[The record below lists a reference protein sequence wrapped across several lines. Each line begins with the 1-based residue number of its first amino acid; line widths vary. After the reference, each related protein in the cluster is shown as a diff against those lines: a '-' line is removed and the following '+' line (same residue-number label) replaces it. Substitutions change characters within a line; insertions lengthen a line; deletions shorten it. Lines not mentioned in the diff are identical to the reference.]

1 MTTTA
6 TPTSI
11 PMTDITA
18 KARLLRGFEREH
30 ACTLKVLRAFP
41 PDQADFKP
49 HDRSNSAR
57 RLAAT
62 FVAEQRLMLRA
73 LKGEPVLSGSV
84 YDGMPQ
90 EWNELLDSFEQTGQE
105 VIELLRNPEN
115 ASLAGTATFFV
126 APKQT
131 GEFPLEG
138 FVEFML
144 HDQIHHRGQMSV
156 YVRMAGGK
164 VPSIYGPSADEPW
177 H

>member
-6 TPTSI
+6 TPTSM
-11 PMTDITA
+11 PAMEITA

-41 PDQADFKP
+41 ADQADFKP
-49 HDRSNSAR
+49 HERSNSAR
-57 RLAAT
+57 RLATT
-62 FVAEQRLMLRA
+62 FVLEQRLMLRA
-73 LKGEPVLSGSV
+73 LKGEPVLSESV
-84 YDGMPQ
+84 SAGMPH

-115 ASLAGTATFFV
+115 ANLAGTATFFV

-131 GEFPLEG
+131 GEIPLEA
-138 FVEFML
+138 FVESML

>member
-11 PMTDITA
+11 STPDTTA

-30 ACTLKVLRAFP
+30 ACTLKVLRSFP

-49 HDRSNSAR
+49 HERSNSAR
-57 RLAAT
+57 GLAST
-62 FVAEQRLMLRA
+62 FVVEQRLMLRA
-73 LKGEPVLSGSV
+73 LKGEPVLGESVFSGI
-84 YDGMPQ
+84 PQ
-90 EWNELLDSFEQTGQE
+90 QWNELLDSFAQTGQE
-105 VIELLRNPEN
+105 VIELLQNPDN
-115 ASLAGTATFFV
+115 ANLAGTATFFV

-131 GEFPLEG
+131 GEIPLEA
-138 FVEFML
+138 FVESML

-156 YVRMAGGK
+156 YVRMTGGK

-177 H
+177 S

>member
-6 TPTSI
+6 TPMSI
-11 PMTDITA
+11 PTTETTA

-30 ACTLKVLRAFP
+30 ACTLKVLRSFP

-49 HDRSNSAR
+49 HERSKSALG
-57 RLAAT
+57 LAST
-62 FVAEQRLMLRA
+62 FVAEQRLMLRG
-73 LKGEPVLSGSV
+73 LKGEPVLGESVFSGI
-84 YDGMPQ
+84 PQ
-90 EWNELLDSFEQTGQE
+90 EWNELLDSFEQTGKE
-105 VIELLRNPEN
+105 VIEQLRNPEN
-115 ASLAGTATFFV
+115 ANLAGTATFFV

-131 GEFPLEG
+131 GEIPLEA
-138 FVEFML
+138 FVESML

-177 H
+177 N

>member
-11 PMTDITA
+11 PTTNMTA
-18 KARLLRGFEREH
+18 KNRLLHSFEREH
-30 ACTLKVLRAFP
+30 ACTMKVLRAFP

-49 HDRSNSAR
+49 HERSNSAR
-57 RLAAT
+57 RLAST
-62 FVAEQRLMLRA
+62 FVVEQQLMLRA
-73 LKGEPVLSGSV
+73 LKGEPVLGGESAQ
-84 YDGMPQ
+84 MP
-90 EWNELLDSFEQTGQE
+90 EAWSDLLGAFEQTGRE
-105 VIELLRNPEN
+105 VIEQLRSPDN
-115 ASLAGTATFFV
+115 ANLAGTATFFV
-126 APKQT
+126 APRQT
-131 GEFPLEG
+131 GEIPLEN
-138 FVEFML
+138 FVESML